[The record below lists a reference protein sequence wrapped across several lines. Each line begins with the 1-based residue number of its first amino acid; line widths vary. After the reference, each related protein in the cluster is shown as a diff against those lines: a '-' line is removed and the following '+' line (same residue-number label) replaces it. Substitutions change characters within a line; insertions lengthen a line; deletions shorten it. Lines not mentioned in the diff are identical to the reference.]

1 MKKTKLITSLTV
13 ASALV
18 MGSVVPAFAYSKE
31 ETVYTK
37 LKTNGT
43 EKTTVVSQHLIN
55 DQKETMLEDQTT
67 LTNVKNMNGKETFK
81 QNGETITWQTS
92 DGQDIY
98 YQGKTKASLP
108 ISMKVTYKLDG
119 QKMKLKEMLGKKGK
133 VEIKIDYT
141 NNETKTVDGK
151 ELYVPFVVTTGT
163 MLPTNNASHV
173 EVTNGKVISNGSSNI
188 IMALAAPGLSK
199 NYNNNKDLE
208 KFNSVTIK
216 YDTTKF
222 KLNSLMSVATPSLLS
237 DTDINFDDMNEIY
250 DNVDTLNSSFNQIIS
265 GGQALQSGLKQ
276 YASKYNEFDQGIV
289 SLKTGVTA
297 TLTGSQSLSAGIEKI
312 TSGLT
317 QLDSQSATLVAGAKQ
332 VFDTLLNTAQT
343 QINNQL
349 AAYNISIALTT
360 DNYQKVLKGLMAQ
373 LPAQASSSIQSTL
386 DQLNAYNQFYQGL
399 QSYTAGVA
407 ALKEGSQSALDGS
420 KQLTE
425 GIATIESGS
434 ESLANASSQL
444 KDANQQLASGSDA
457 LVEGLTLF
465 KSKGLDKISD
475 VLNNTVKKDVKTTE
489 KLMDLAS
496 DYKTLTGSKEGVEA
510 STKFIMIID
519 SKSKK

>member
-37 LKTNGT
+37 LKTNGA

-55 DQKETMLEDQTT
+55 DQKDTTLEDQTT

-108 ISMKVTYKLDG
+108 VSMKVTYKLDG
-119 QKMKLKEMLGKKGK
+119 KKMKLKEMLGKKGK

-163 MLPTNNASHV
+163 MLPTNNASNV

-188 IMALAAPGLSK
+188 VMAIAAPGLSK

-208 KFNSVTIK
+208 KFNSISIK

-276 YASKYNEFDQGIV
+276 YASKYSEFDQGV
-289 SLKTGVTA
+289 GSLKTGVAA
-297 TLTGSQSLSAGIEKI
+297 TLTGSQSLSSGIEKI
-312 TSGLT
+312 ANGLT

-343 QINNQL
+343 QINSQL

-360 DNYQKVLKGLMAQ
+360 DNYQEVLKGLMAK
-373 LPAQASSSIQSTL
+373 LPAQASASIQSSL

-425 GIATIESGS
+425 GIASVESGS
-434 ESLANASSQL
+434 ETLANASSQL
-444 KDANQQLASGSDA
+444 KAANQQLASGSDA

-489 KLMDLAS
+489 KLIDLAN
-496 DYKTLTGSKEGVEA
+496 DYKTLTGSKEGVDA